1 MKKKITTA
9 KFAVGIVIMF
19 VCLWI
24 YLLGSGMVFRAASSL
39 FNPKA
44 AIFIMSMV
52 ILLVEY
58 FFIKLTVNKLLKLS
72 MEDLGMPKVRFEPR
86 WVAIGFVLPLV
97 ILGIYLLMPKETL
110 AIDRGQDVL
119 FYVAAAVV
127 WNGIYPGFI
136 EEMIFRGLFL
146 RLFEMRFNRIAGIL
160 LPSISFAAIHLLN
173 GEIDLPSKIMLLIG
187 GTAVGVMFSLIAL
200 AGRSVWNSA
209 IVHVL
214 WDFFIIGIFSFTTT
228 PGPSCLFA
236 YHLTDTNIFITGGE
250 FGIEPSLL
258 STIAYI
264 IVAIV
269 AYRELRQK
277 QL

>member
-1 MKKKITTA
+1 
-9 KFAVGIVIMF
+9 
-19 VCLWI
+19 
-24 YLLGSGMVFRAASSL
+24 
-39 FNPKA
+39 
-44 AIFIMSMV
+44 
-52 ILLVEY
+52 
-58 FFIKLTVNKLLKLS
+58 
-72 MEDLGMPKVRFEPR
+72 
-86 WVAIGFVLPLV
+86 
-97 ILGIYLLMPKETL
+97 
-110 AIDRGQDVL
+110 
-119 FYVAAAVV
+119 
-127 WNGIYPGFI
+127 
-136 EEMIFRGLFL
+136 MIFRGLFL

-160 LPSISFAAIHLLN
+160 VPSISFAAIHLLN

-277 QL
+277 QLWNHNKKMLWLVSALLFHATAFFIMIFKCPVRCSLCSG

>member
-1 MKKKITTA
+1 
-9 KFAVGIVIMF
+9 
-19 VCLWI
+19 
-24 YLLGSGMVFRAASSL
+24 
-39 FNPKA
+39 
-44 AIFIMSMV
+44 
-52 ILLVEY
+52 
-58 FFIKLTVNKLLKLS
+58 
-72 MEDLGMPKVRFEPR
+72 
-86 WVAIGFVLPLV
+86 
-97 ILGIYLLMPKETL
+97 
-110 AIDRGQDVL
+110 
-119 FYVAAAVV
+119 
-127 WNGIYPGFI
+127 
-136 EEMIFRGLFL
+136 
-146 RLFEMRFNRIAGIL
+146 
-160 LPSISFAAIHLLN
+160 LN

>member
-44 AIFIMSMV
+44 AFFIMSIV

-136 EEMIFRGLFL
+136 EEMIFR
-146 RLFEMRFNRIAGIL
+146 
-160 LPSISFAAIHLLN
+160 
-173 GEIDLPSKIMLLIG
+173 
-187 GTAVGVMFSLIAL
+187 
-200 AGRSVWNSA
+200 
-209 IVHVL
+209 
-214 WDFFIIGIFSFTTT
+214 
-228 PGPSCLFA
+228 
-236 YHLTDTNIFITGGE
+236 
-250 FGIEPSLL
+250 
-258 STIAYI
+258 
-264 IVAIV
+264 
-269 AYRELRQK
+269 
-277 QL
+277 